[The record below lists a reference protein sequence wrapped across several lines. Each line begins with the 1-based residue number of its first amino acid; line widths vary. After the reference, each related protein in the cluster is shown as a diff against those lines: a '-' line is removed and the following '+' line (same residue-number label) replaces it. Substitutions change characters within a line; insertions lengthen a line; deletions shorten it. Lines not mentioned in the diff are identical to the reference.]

1 MKRLKS
7 IANKATAL
15 ILSIGLTLTGI
26 PVSKVCAVSHSRVSV
41 HDPSIVMLEDGSYYI
56 IGSHLAAARS
66 NDLCSWSYTAN
77 SNYGTTSTTYF
88 SDIYTDLAI
97 PAAWSDTTGGYD
109 LSGNLWAPD
118 IVYNASMGK
127 YCIYLSVNGNVW
139 NSSIVL
145 CTADQIDGPYTYVGT
160 IVYSGFTN
168 NTVNNINDTDMPKV
182 LGENPDISHYLSGGS
197 WDASYGTNTIDPL
210 RLLR

>member
-1 MKRLKS
+1 
-7 IANKATAL
+7 
-15 ILSIGLTLTGI
+15 
-26 PVSKVCAVSHSRVSV
+26 
-41 HDPSIVMLEDGSYYI
+41 
-56 IGSHLAAARS
+56 
-66 NDLCSWSYTAN
+66 
-77 SNYGTTSTTYF
+77 
-88 SDIYTDLAI
+88 
-97 PAAWSDTTGGYD
+97 
-109 LSGNLWAPD
+109 
-118 IVYNASMGK
+118 MGK

-168 NTVNNINDTDMPKV
+168 NTVNNVNDTDMPKV